1 MAEQAQHAA
10 HVSGSRPR
18 PAARRQAARPE
29 PVNEVRL
36 LGRVSAE
43 PEVREMPSGDELV
56 TWRLVVDRGPTRRA
70 VPAGTRV
77 PTVDTLDCVAWS
89 AAVRRTARGLAAG
102 DVVEVSGALRK
113 RFWRTGAG
121 ASSRTEV
128 EVARVRRVARA

>member
-10 HVSGSRPR
+10 RASGSRAR
-18 PAARRQAARPE
+18 PAARRQAPRPE

-56 TWRLVVDRGPTRRA
+56 TWRLVVGRGLTRRA
-70 VPAGTRV
+70 APAGTRV
-77 PTVDTLDCVAWS
+77 VTVDTLDCVAWS
-89 AAVRRTARGLAAG
+89 APVRRTARGLAAG

-128 EVARVRRVARA
+128 EVARVRRLARA